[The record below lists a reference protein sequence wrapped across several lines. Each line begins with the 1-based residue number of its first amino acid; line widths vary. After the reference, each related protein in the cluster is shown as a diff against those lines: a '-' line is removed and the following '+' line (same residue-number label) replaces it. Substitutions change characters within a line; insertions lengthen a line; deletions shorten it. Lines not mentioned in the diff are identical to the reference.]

1 MAISKDK
8 KQKLVAELTELLS
21 DSKMVVYAKYEGL
34 SVAELQELRR
44 AAREAGVK
52 IKVVKNRLVKVAMKE
67 IAAYK
72 DTDVSGLT
80 GQLLYSLGSDEDFD
94 AAKVLAKFA
103 KTHPKVEL
111 IGGFNA
117 EGESLPREEVVQL
130 GSLPTKNE
138 LIAQVVDT
146 LLSGINGVV
155 SALENKPEKVEA
167 KAEAAEASE
176 ADDKAEADKSAE
188 ADEADAG
195 EAADES
201 KEGEAAEATES
212 TDEKAAEEKPAD
224 EAETATE

>member
-8 KQKLVAELTELLS
+8 KNELVADLTTLLN

-34 SVAELQELRR
+34 TVAELQELRR

-72 DTDVSGLT
+72 DTDVTGLT
-80 GQLLYSLGSDEDFD
+80 GQLLYSLGADEDFD
-94 AAKVLAKFA
+94 AAKVLTKFA
-103 KTHPKVEL
+103 KTHPKMEL
-111 IGGFNA
+111 IGGFNG
-117 EGESLPREEVVQL
+117 EGENLSKDEVVTL

-155 SALENKPEKVEA
+155 SALENKPEKAPEA
-167 KAEAAEASE
+167 EAPAENAEAAE
-176 ADDKAEADKSAE
+176 KPAEAPAEDKPAE
-188 ADEADAG
+188 APAE
-195 EAADES
+195 ET
-201 KEGEAAEATES
+201 AAEYFDLEA
-212 TDEKAAEEKPAD
+212 TDEVKEDKGE
-224 EAETATE
+224 